1 LSTNENLL
9 PETIHQAGKLQQVSN
24 RKFLDKLKRTHPTNL
39 DNQFQDVHDEVFEK
53 TDCLACGN
61 CCRTTSPI
69 FNQKDIE
76 HLSKRLRLKPAVFIA
91 NYIRMDEDDDFVLK
105 SSPCPFLS
113 DDNSCG
119 VYEDRPTACR
129 TYPHTNR
136 KRIHQLLDLTYQN
149 SFICPA
155 VQQILEKL
163 KVKLGFKTL
172 DVK

>member
-1 LSTNENLL
+1 
-9 PETIHQAGKLQQVSN
+9 
-24 RKFLDKLKRTHPTNL
+24 
-39 DNQFQDVHDEVFEK
+39 
-53 TDCLACGN
+53 
-61 CCRTTSPI
+61 
-69 FNQKDIE
+69 
-76 HLSKRLRLKPAVFIA
+76 
-91 NYIRMDEDDDFVLK
+91 MDEDDDFVLK

-113 DDNSCG
+113 DDNSCD

-172 DVK
+172 DAK